1 MGQIRKHGN
10 CYWIRYYRDGR
21 RYEENAGAKHGDAV
35 DLLRKRE
42 GDISNGVPVTPKL
55 AKITFEDAAR
65 DAVSEFTSSGKR
77 SLVVFT
83 RRIDKHLL
91 PCFQYRRL
99 SMITTGDIRQFIA
112 ERQKDT
118 VLVRKARLVRTRD
131 GFIEAPEI
139 RKPVSN
145 AEINR
150 ELQTLKRIFNLAI
163 ENGRLLHRPYVP
175 LLKESAPRSGFLEP
189 EQMAEVLA
197 HIPGPARAVA
207 QFAYVTG
214 WRIPS
219 EVLKLEW
226 RQVDFDANEIR
237 IDPGVTKGGEG
248 RVFPMTPDVR
258 KLLEAQRAQRDALKK
273 HGIVCPYVF
282 QRNGKPIT
290 SIIKAFKAGCR
301 AAGYPGRIPH
311 DLRRS
316 AVRNLVRSGI
326 PESVAMKLTGHR
338 TRSVFDRYNISSADD
353 LREATSKLSDR
364 LAGTKWGQ
372 MADQTALAVGET
384 SSFLRNLWR
393 RRPDLN
399 RRMEVLQTS
408 ALPLGY
414 GALSGITTKP
424 RVSGREKVERET
436 GFEPA
441 TSTLARSH
449 STTELFPL
457 ANRLAT
463 LAQARKETQG
473 NGRNHS
479 SRRHARPSIAS

>member
-1 MGQIRKHGN
+1 
-10 CYWIRYYRDGR
+10 
-21 RYEENAGAKHGDAV
+21 
-35 DLLRKRE
+35 
-42 GDISNGVPVTPKL
+42 
-55 AKITFEDAAR
+55 
-65 DAVSEFTSSGKR
+65 
-77 SLVVFT
+77 
-83 RRIDKHLL
+83 
-91 PCFQYRRL
+91 
-99 SMITTGDIRQFIA
+99 
-112 ERQKDT
+112 
-118 VLVRKARLVRTRD
+118 
-131 GFIEAPEI
+131 
-139 RKPVSN
+139 
-145 AEINR
+145 
-150 ELQTLKRIFNLAI
+150 
-163 ENGRLLHRPYVP
+163 
-175 LLKESAPRSGFLEP
+175 
-189 EQMAEVLA
+189 MAEVLA
-197 HIPGPARAVA
+197 HIPGPARAVI

-219 EVLKLEW
+219 EVLTLEW

-273 HGIVCPYVF
+273 HGIVCRYVF
-282 QRNGKPIT
+282 QRNAKPIT

-326 PESVAMKLTGHR
+326 PESVCMKLTGHR
-338 TRSVFDRYNISSADD
+338 TRSVFERYNITSADD
-353 LREATSKLSDR
+353 LRDATSRLSDR
-364 LAGTKWGQ
+364 LAGTNWGQ

-384 SSFLRNLWR
+384 SSFPRNLWR

-414 GALSGITTKP
+414 GALSGSTIKL
-424 RVSGREKVERET
+424 RVAGREKVERET

-457 ANRLAT
+457 ANRLPT
-463 LAQARKETQG
+463 LAQPRAETQDNAAG
-473 NGRNHS
+473 
-479 SRRHARPSIAS
+479 SIEPPPCEPVDRLVVPVE

>member
-10 CYWIRYYRDGR
+10 RYWIRYYRDGK

-35 DLLRKRE
+35 DLLRNRE
-42 GDISNGVPVTPKL
+42 GDISKGVPVSPKL
-55 AKITFEDAAR
+55 AKVTFNDAAT
-65 DAVSEFTSSGKR
+65 DAITEFTSTGKR
-77 SLVVFT
+77 SLVVFQ

-91 PCFQYRRL
+91 PYFGFRRL
-99 SMITTGDIRQFIA
+99 STITTGDIREFIA
-112 ERQKDT
+112 VRQTAT
-118 VLVRKARLVRTRD
+118 VLVRKARLVRTPT
-131 GFIEAPEI
+131 GFIETPEI
-139 RKPVSN
+139 RKPLSN

-150 ELQTLKRIFNLAI
+150 ELQTLKRIFNLAAQ
-163 ENGRLLHRPYVP
+163 NGRLISKPPYVP

-189 EQMAEVLA
+189 EQMAEVLT
-197 HIPGPARAVA
+197 HLPGPARAVL

-219 EVLKLEW
+219 EVLTLEW

-237 IDPGVTKGGEG
+237 IAPGVTKGGEG

-273 HGIVCPYVF
+273 HGVVCPYVF
-282 QRNGKPIT
+282 QRNGKRLV
-290 SIIKAFKAGCR
+290 SIIKAFKAACI

-326 PESVAMKLTGHR
+326 PESVCMKLTGHK
-338 TRSVFDRYNISSADD
+338 TRSVFERYNITSADD
-353 LREATSKLSDR
+353 LRDATAKLSER

-372 MADQTALAVGET
+372 TADQTALAVGDTRE
-384 SSFLRNLWR
+384 FLRKVWR

-414 GALSGITTKP
+414 GALSGMT
-424 RVSGREKVERET
+424 
-436 GFEPA
+436 
-441 TSTLARSH
+441 AR
-449 STTELFPL
+449 
-457 ANRLAT
+457 
-463 LAQARKETQG
+463 
-473 NGRNHS
+473 
-479 SRRHARPSIAS
+479 ID